1 MAHILGHD
9 RSQMLLLPETVDDYV
24 GPDNP
29 VRFLEAFVDG
39 LDLQAAGF
47 ARVEPKATGRPGY
60 APADLLKL
68 YIYGYLNRV
77 RSSRRLE
84 AEAGRNIEV
93 IWLLRHL
100 QPDFKT
106 IADFRRDNR
115 RAFRTVFRQFVL
127 LCRQLD
133 LFGRELIAVDGTR
146 IKAVNNKDRNFTRA
160 SLTKFISEA
169 DAQLDDYLGRL
180 DQGDAAESAAGG
192 TRVKNLAER
201 IAALRDPRDRH
212 RALLAELDGTGE
224 SQISLTDP
232 DSRAMAAHTR
242 VAVGY
247 NVQIAVDAKHKLIVE
262 QQVTNQVLDM
272 GLLTATA
279 EPAKEILGVE
289 TIDVVA
295 DKGYFKIEDIE
306 ACEKAGMAP
315 YVPRPQR
322 GPSVRKGLFR
332 KDEFKYDPETD
343 SFTCP
348 AGQRLTP
355 YSSSALRQL
364 KKINY
369 ANRKACRDCP
379 LRARCTDNQFRTV
392 SRLENEAVLDRM
404 QDRLAKRPEV
414 LNQRREAVE
423 HPFGSIKQW
432 MNQGAFL
439 MRGLEKARAE
449 FSLTALAYNIR
460 RVLNLI
466 AFGKLMAAV
475 KAAPG

>member
-1 MAHILGHD
+1 LPLG
-9 RSQMLLLPETVDDYV
+9 LV
-24 GPDNP
+24 
-29 VRFLEAFVDG
+29 
-39 LDLQAAGF
+39 
-47 ARVEPKATGRPGY
+47 K
-60 APADLLKL
+60 
-68 YIYGYLNRV
+68 
-77 RSSRRLE
+77 
-84 AEAGRNIEV
+84 
-93 IWLLRHL
+93 
-100 QPDFKT
+100 PDFKT
-106 IADFRRDNR
+106 IADFRRINHK
-115 RAFRTVFRQFVL
+115 AFRPVFRQFVL
-127 LCRQLD
+127 LCRELD
-133 LFGRELIAVDGTR
+133 LFGKELLAVDGTR

-160 SLTKFISEA
+160 SLTEFIRLA
-169 DAQLDDYLGRL
+169 DAKLDDYLQRL
-180 DQGDAAESAAGG
+180 DHADAAETSTSGS
-192 TRVKNLAER
+192 RVENLAEK
-201 IAALRDPRDRH
+201 IAAVRGRRE
-212 RALLAELDGTGE
+212 RCQEMLAELDRTGE

-247 NVQIAVDAKHKLIVE
+247 NAQIAVDTKHKLIVE

-272 GLLTATA
+272 GLLTETA

-289 TIDVVA
+289 TIAVVA

-306 ACEKAGMAP
+306 ACEKARMEP

-322 GPSVRKGLFR
+322 GPSVRAGFFR

-404 QDRLAKRPEV
+404 QERLAKRPEV
-414 LNQRREAVE
+414 LNQRRETVE

-439 MRGLEKARAE
+439 MRGLEKVRAE
-449 FSLTALAYNIR
+449 FSLTALAYNLR

-466 AFGKLMAAV
+466 AFDKLMAAV